1 MYYELF
7 HKFPNYDT
15 LKLGVSFKLTKI
27 KSYVMLLSKEDMFM
41 TYEDYNKIIE
51 EIIASPSDDKLMLE
65 NFEKLR
71 NAYKELD
78 EKVKS
83 AVEEIE
89 ALNKKYEDLR
99 QTKVNEFFN
108 REDKEEVAE
117 EAVEEAQDVVE
128 EKAEDEITVD
138 DLFEDDIEVEVTE
151 DDIIKEDEEKEE
163 DE

>member
-1 MYYELF
+1 
-7 HKFPNYDT
+7 
-15 LKLGVSFKLTKI
+15 
-27 KSYVMLLSKEDMFM
+27 M

-108 REDKEEVAE
+108 REDKEEALEEVAE
-117 EAVEEAQDVVE
+117 EVDEDVVE

-138 DLFEDDIEVEVTE
+138 DLFEDDIDVEVTE

-163 DE
+163 EE

>member
-1 MYYELF
+1 
-7 HKFPNYDT
+7 
-15 LKLGVSFKLTKI
+15 
-27 KSYVMLLSKEDMFM
+27 M

-78 EKVKS
+78 ERVKS

-108 REDKEEVAE
+108 REDKTEEEVAE
-117 EAVEEAQDVVE
+117 EV
-128 EKAEDEITVD
+128 AEDVLDEAEEEITVD
-138 DLFEDDIEVEVTE
+138 DLFEDDIEVEITE
-151 DDIIKEDEEKEE
+151 DDIIREEEEKEE
-163 DE
+163 EE

>member
-1 MYYELF
+1 
-7 HKFPNYDT
+7 
-15 LKLGVSFKLTKI
+15 
-27 KSYVMLLSKEDMFM
+27 M
-41 TYEDYNKIIE
+41 TYEDYDKIIE

-65 NFEKLR
+65 SFDKLR

-83 AVEEIE
+83 AIEELE

-108 REDKEEVAE
+108 REDNEE
-117 EAVEEAQDVVE
+117 VVE
-128 EKAEDEITVD
+128 EVKEEIKEEPEEITVD
-138 DLFEDDIEVEVTE
+138 DLFEDDVEVEVID
-151 DDIIKEDEEKEE
+151 DDIIKEEKEE